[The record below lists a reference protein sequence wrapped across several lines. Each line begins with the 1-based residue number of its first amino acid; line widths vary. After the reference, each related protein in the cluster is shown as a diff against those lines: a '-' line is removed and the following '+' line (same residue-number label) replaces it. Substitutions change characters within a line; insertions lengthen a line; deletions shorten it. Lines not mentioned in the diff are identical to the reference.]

1 MLHVIL
7 AKTGKQ
13 LAPGPIIAEAGFFRG
28 RLSLGSRV
36 NRDFSSIFRI
46 DFPGDVILF
55 FQGVQYVGYGRLGD
69 MQFFLDFRH
78 IEIGSAAFA
87 AGAVFRRIVAARN
100 CSLSLSSIQK
110 LLKK

>member
-55 FQGVQYVGYGRLGD
+55 LQ
-69 MQFFLDFRH
+69 
-78 IEIGSAAFA
+78 S
-87 AGAVFRRIVAARN
+87 AVF
-100 CSLSLSSIQK
+100 LSHE
-110 LLKK
+110 